1 MIYDQ
6 NLYVEFLI
14 IVVSKDAWGYS
25 QLLASVLRKKKKKV
39 LLDWLYV
46 SRSIKFLDWITIVML
61 KAKKPKRVLYRSS
74 STGI

>member
-25 QLLASVLRKKKKKV
+25 QLLASVLRKKKKKRFY
-39 LLDWLYV
+39 LTGCMYLDRLN
-46 SRSIKFLDWITIVML
+46 
-61 KAKKPKRVLYRSS
+61 S
-74 STGI
+74 STGSPS